1 MRNNLSKML
10 SVRSLATHMSHSDF
24 NPKARRADRQTSA
37 QPGRAGVST
46 TMKRSAVGAAPYVLF
61 SLLVM
66 GLLPWNAAIANTA
79 ATDLQPGAKAPAF
92 TLPSQ
97 DGTPISLSDYRGKW
111 VVLYFYPK
119 DKSSGCTIQA
129 HAYQSNLPQFES
141 HNAVVLGV
149 SLDTAD
155 SHKSFCAEDGLT
167 FKLLAD
173 PQREAA
179 AAYGVPL
186 MTFKD
191 MKFDERDTFLIAPD
205 GKIAQVWRKVDP
217 REDSKIVLQA
227 IATHTDR

>member
-10 SVRSLATHMSHSDF
+10 FSMTLIGLCSWPGLTA
-24 NPKARRADRQTSA
+24 SA
-37 QPGRAGVST
+37 
-46 TMKRSAVGAAPYVLF
+46 GA
-61 SLLVM
+61 
-66 GLLPWNAAIANTA
+66 I
-79 ATDLQPGAKAPAF
+79 DLQPGASAPAF

-97 DGTPISLSDYRGKW
+97 DGTPISLSNYRGKW

-119 DKSSGCTIQA
+119 DKSTGCTIQA
-129 HAYQSNLPQFES
+129 HAYQNDLPKFES

-155 SHKSFCAEDGLT
+155 SHKSFCAQDGLT

-173 PQREAA
+173 PQRQAA
-179 AAYGVPL
+179 DAYGVPL

-205 GKIAQVWRKVDP
+205 GKVAQVWRKVDP
-217 REDSKIVLQA
+217 REDSKIVLEA
-227 IATHTDR
+227 IASHANQ

>member
-1 MRNNLSKML
+1 MRNNISKM
-10 SVRSLATHMSHSDF
+10 
-24 NPKARRADRQTSA
+24 
-37 QPGRAGVST
+37 
-46 TMKRSAVGAAPYVLF
+46 LF
-61 SLLVM
+61 SLLLM
-66 GLLPWNAAIANTA
+66 GLCPGIPAIANTA
-79 ATDLQPGAKAPAF
+79 APDLQPGAKAPTF

-129 HAYQSNLPQFES
+129 HAYQNSLPQFES

-173 PQREAA
+173 PQRQAA
-179 AAYGVPL
+179 EAYGVPL

-227 IATHTDR
+227 IETHAGH

>member
-1 MRNNLSKML
+1 MRIHLSKAL
-10 SVRSLATHMSHSDF
+10 FALLLAGLGSW
-24 NPKARRADRQTSA
+24 AVAQAAD
-37 QPGRAGVST
+37 V
-46 TMKRSAVGAAPYVLF
+46 
-61 SLLVM
+61 
-66 GLLPWNAAIANTA
+66 
-79 ATDLQPGAKAPAF
+79 DLQPGTKAPAF

-97 DGTPISLSDYRGKW
+97 DGTPVSLKDYHGKW

-119 DKSSGCTIQA
+119 DKSTGCTIQA
-129 HAYQSNLPQFES
+129 HEYQNHLPEFES

-149 SLDTAD
+149 SIDTAD
-155 SHKSFCAEDGLT
+155 SHKSFCTQDGLT

-179 AAYGVPL
+179 GAYGVPL

-217 REDSKIVLQA
+217 KEDSKIVLAA
-227 IATHTDR
+227 IATHAGN